1 MTPHASLLSLRARG
15 LVRRSER
22 RRLICRNSMGVHLD
36 PPEYDASKSKIR
48 LDPPKH
54 AYGLSVGQM
63 AALGLTGDQ
72 VQKRFQ
78 VEAVNTTSLA

>member
-1 MTPHASLLSLRARG
+1 
-15 LVRRSER
+15 
-22 RRLICRNSMGVHLD
+22 MGVHLD
-36 PPEYDASKSKIR
+36 PPEYDPLKSKIR

-63 AALGLTGDQ
+63 TALGLTGDQ

-78 VEAVNTTSLA
+78 VEAVNAASLAKQNLEQRVLIGCSDSQSTFGWRKSQ